1 MRKLSAALLL
11 SSMLVACQSGPVVY
25 RDAHSGHTLY
35 YGSFVNA
42 YQGPMDWLKVR
53 PFAAANGEYGFET
66 TYSNY
71 GWIFINE
78 AWTNGKK
85 LRYVNSSGTPTACGS
100 AGGCVTLEEG
110 VVFMSEV
117 DFRQAATQGLSFG
130 LRGQRGSVDG
140 KIPAKAFSEALNLKA
155 R

>member
-1 MRKLSAALLL
+1 MRKFSAVLLL
-11 SSMLVACQSGPVVY
+11 SSVLTACQSGPVVY
-25 RDAHSGHTLY
+25 SDKHTGQTLY

-42 YQGPMDWLKVR
+42 YSGPLDWLKVR

-78 AWTNGKK
+78 AWSGGKK
-85 LRYVNSSGTPTACGS
+85 LRYVNTSGTPVACGS

-110 VVFMSEV
+110 VVFLSETQ
-117 DFRQAATQGLSFG
+117 FKQAAVSGLEFG
-130 LRGQRGSVDG
+130 LRGQSGSVDG
-140 KIPAKAFSEALNLKA
+140 KIPAKAFSEALKLKP